1 VAFRE
6 HLDDRPPEEPGD
18 PAVARP
24 DPLRLR
30 LEALAV
36 RGAARFDPAEVRFVS
51 ALLTRAS
58 RAQAAEVEPLRARV
72 AARLDAL
79 DAALEAH
86 RAGAYEAL
94 DAADRGGAFADDL
107 RDQIAGGDP
116 LAIALA
122 AEARLLVQRLAPAHR
137 RERLRVGLAAAHAA
151 HASHASHDRV
161 SARVDE
167 LRAMPTPTER
177 LAELDA
183 LAASLRLDVA
193 LARASSVARFEGPYN
208 PGAIAARL
216 LRALP
221 AVAPAYLRALA
232 RDFDDL
238 ASVGA
243 LTVETD
249 AAQSKRRR

>member
-6 HLDDRPPEEPGD
+6 QLDDRVHEEPGD
-18 PAVARP
+18 PAAARP

-58 RAQAAEVEPLRARV
+58 RMQDAESVEPLRARV

-94 DAADRGGAFADDL
+94 DAADRAGAFSSDL
-107 RDQIAGGDP
+107 REQVAGGDP

-122 AEARLLVQRLAPAHR
+122 AEARLIVQRLTPSHR
-137 RERLRVGLAAAHAA
+137 REHPGITPLASP
-151 HASHASHDRV
+151 ASQDRV
-161 SARVDE
+161 AARVDE
-167 LRAMPTPTER
+167 LRVMPTPTQR

-183 LAASLRLDVA
+183 LAATVRLDLA
-193 LARASSVARFEGPYN
+193 LARASSAARFEGPYN

-221 AVAPAYLRALA
+221 DVAPAYLRALA
-232 RDFDDL
+232 RDCDDL

-243 LTVETD
+243 LTAEAD
-249 AAQSKRRR
+249 AAPSKRKR